1 MQTARSNWKRVP
13 GTLCVLL
20 ILSALGCGG
29 GHEGA
34 FGNTLENSTAPASL
48 PGSTLSPAPPA
59 LAAPAARV
67 SSGIFEPGELY
78 QSSASGASW
87 SGSTVSLDAGGLDLA
102 YSVVGLNADA
112 GLLEQVSLQGS
123 GSAVWLGV
131 SNYASSAWDW
141 VAGPL
146 DAETETTLHV
156 LDSSSPDC
164 YSPDGSIYLAL
175 VTTAQA
181 SLRLECSFSDA
192 QLSVALSGPD
202 IGNECLPLLG
212 VNAGPYPS
220 GEPGNPDLIE
230 QYHAVGVNYVR
241 THDFYGPLDL
251 AQMYP
256 DRDANPTLESSFDFT
271 ESDLRWQAILDS
283 GARPYLRLGDSFN
296 NPTPPENPMQRARM
310 AEACVQIIKHYMEG
324 QWGGFNTPIDYV
336 EIWNEPD
343 GQFWPGHSQAE
354 FFQFFA
360 AVENAIH
367 AQWPVL
373 KVGGPGF
380 TPAGYLTPSGQAY
393 VIDFL
398 DYMSV
403 YATRLDFISWHMYS
417 NNPQDFAEAAAWYRV
432 QLDDN
437 GFAAAENHITEWNTS
452 ISNDGTQTDEEIE
465 LRSGPT
471 GAALLSASWIELQQS
486 DVAVSCFYRG
496 PDPNIEVPSFYGMWY
511 ADGTPKKIG
520 EAFALWRE
528 FCHSGSFQS
537 LELSGEGAEQLYA
550 LVGRDSESDYLLLL
564 ANTSDNA
571 VTYSLDFQDI
581 ISGELSPVQ
590 ELYRCTLREVS
601 ADDDGRAI
609 HDLPLSTVSIPA
621 HAVQLLKVDWYDSDD

>member
-1 MQTARSNWKRVP
+1 MQNGLGLKRITLTACALCLLLPASFGCSSDQSVTTPASSSPAGLAGP
-13 GTLCVLL
+13 GA
-20 ILSALGCGG
+20 ALPAGP
-29 GHEGA
+29 
-34 FGNTLENSTAPASL
+34 APAVRS
-48 PGSTLSPAPPA
+48 
-59 LAAPAARV
+59 AAGV
-67 SSGIFEPGELY
+67 FEPGELY
-78 QSSASGASW
+78 ESRSSGASW
-87 SGSTVSLDAGGLDLA
+87 SGNTVNLDTAGQSVA
-102 YSVVGLNADA
+102 YCVVGISVST
-112 GLLEQVSLQGS
+112 GLLEQVSLVGS
-123 GSAVWLGV
+123 GSGVWLGV
-131 SNYASSAWDW
+131 SNYASGAWDW
-141 VAGPL
+141 IGGPL
-146 DAETETTLHV
+146 AAETDAILQTTTAA
-156 LDSSSPDC
+156 SPDNF
-164 YSPDGSIYLAL
+164 SEDGSIYFAL

-181 SLRLECSFSDA
+181 SLRLECQFSDA

-202 IGNECLPLLG
+202 IGNDCQPLLG
-212 VNAGPYPS
+212 LNAGPYPS

-251 AQMYP
+251 SVMYP
-256 DRDANPTLESSFDFT
+256 DRDANPTLESSFDFS
-271 ESDLRWQAILDS
+271 ESDLRWQAILDA
-283 GARPYLRLGDSFN
+283 GCRPYLRLGDSFN

-310 AEACVQIIKHYMEG
+310 AEACVQIIKHFMEG
-324 QWGGFNTPIDYV
+324 QWGGFSTPIDYV

-403 YATRLDFISWHMYS
+403 HATRLDFVSWHMYS
-417 NNPQDFAEAAAWYRV
+417 NNPQDFLDAAAWYRA

-452 ISNDGTQTDEEIE
+452 ISNDGTQTAEEIE

-471 GAALLSASWIELQQS
+471 GAALLTASWINLQQS

-520 EAFALWRE
+520 EAFALWSE
-528 FCHSGSFQS
+528 FCNSGSFQS
-537 LELSGEGAEQLYA
+537 LELSGDAADQLYA
-550 LVGRDSESDYLLLL
+550 LAGRDSNSDYLLLL
-564 ANTSDNA
+564 ANTTDSA
-571 VTYSLDFQDI
+571 LTYSLDFKDI
-581 ISGELSPVQ
+581 ISGDLSPVQ
-590 ELYRCTLREVS
+590 DSYQCTLREVS
-601 ADDDGRAI
+601 TEENGRTV

-621 HAVQLLKVDWYDSDD
+621 HGVQLVKVDWYDTDD